1 MATSETREDDD
12 EGRHTTTHRQLLVLP
27 GGGLVIDSP
36 GIRELQLWD
45 VGTAALDATFADVE
59 ELAAECRFADCTH
72 EHEPGCAVLA
82 AVESGA
88 LAPER
93 LQSWRKLQRE
103 LLQIEM
109 RHNILLRKKENR
121 KWHLMTREG
130 AAKADGEAAVATT
143 PSCGSSLPHTLRSRA
158 TRPRSSCSR

>member
-45 VGTAALDATFADVE
+45 VGTAGLDATFSDVE
-59 ELAAECRFADCTH
+59 ELAAECRFADCSH

-82 AVESGA
+82 AVEIGRA
-88 LAPER
+88 TAGPAPELAKAPAR
-93 LQSWRKLQRE
+93 AARDRDAPRRPAPQRGGAEVEARKRA
-103 LLQIEM
+103 
-109 RHNILLRKKENR
+109 
-121 KWHLMTREG
+121 EG
-130 AAKADGEAAVATT
+130 AA
-143 PSCGSSLPHTLRSRA
+143 RA
-158 TRPRSSCSR
+158 TAQR